1 MTELSKAY
9 EPQAVEA
16 KWYARWLADGSFT
29 ADPAS
34 PKPAYSI
41 VMPPPNVTGV
51 LTLGHV
57 LNNTI
62 QDILARR
69 ARMLGKEV
77 LWLPGMD
84 HAGIATQTVVERQLR
99 KEEGK
104 TRHDLGREEFVRR
117 IWQWKEKHGG
127 IIIEQLKRLGCSCDW
142 SRERFTMDADYSRAV
157 QRTFVDLY
165 RKGFIYRGRRMVNW
179 DPVALTA
186 LSDEEVIPTPQK
198 SSLYHVRYELVDEPG
213 KFIEVATTR
222 PETIM
227 ADVALAVHPNDQ
239 RYRASLGKKVW
250 RPLDRAPL
258 PVISDDG
265 VDPEFGTGVLKVTPA
280 HDKIDFEIG
289 QRHGLPVI
297 DVLHPN
303 GTINCP
309 AVPELDGLDRF
320 AARKKA
326 AEMLAESGL
335 LAKEEP
341 HESTVGFSERAG
353 VPIEPRLSEQW
364 FLKYPRVE
372 QARAAVGPER
382 AIHFRPER
390 WETVYQHWLE
400 NIQDWCIS
408 RQLWWGHRI
417 PVWYKVAQASS
428 LLPNEPRKLEAR
440 ATESRAADAAAF
452 FDPFADVDV
461 TRRNLP
467 HWEQAGATY
476 FVTFRLGD
484 SLPASKLSDLEEQRK
499 NWLNF
504 HPLPWSE
511 EDKREYYERF
521 SAQIET
527 WLDAGDGSCVLAR
540 PEAAEIVA
548 HALTHFAGERY
559 ELGAWV
565 VMPNHVHALV
575 TPKAG
580 HELGQILH
588 SWKSFTSNR
597 INVLLGRSGPLWE
610 HESYDHIVRNDPA
623 LARLTDYI
631 LRNPEKAGI
640 KAPAISTV
648 AQASSLP
655 PNETRKLEARA
666 TEAGLATEAP
676 QLHVGLE
683 PPADPE
689 NWTQDPDVLDT
700 WFSSWLWPFETM
712 DAATRAKFYPTS
724 DLVTAP
730 DIIFF
735 WVARMIM
742 AGLEY
747 TGQSPFADVF
757 FTGLIRDGQ
766 GRKMSKSLG
775 NSPDPL
781 DLIAKY
787 GADGLRF
794 GLMRIAPSGQDI
806 RFDEKQIEEG
816 RNFANK
822 LWNATRFRQMH
833 GGETE
838 GEIDPVLLTS
848 DDKWILLRL
857 DAAIRAVTQALEE
870 YNFSEAAQALYRFFW
885 SEFCDWYLE
894 ASKASLLGGARGPR
908 ASSTTPAPGS
918 LGEAPNEA
926 REARA
931 LPGEDAPPRKAN
943 TLAVID
949 FILGHT
955 LRLFHP
961 FMPFITEELWHGL
974 GFNADLPDDQGAK
987 TIQLAP
993 WPQPFDDAFKQ
1004 HYRLAPNDEQFANAK
1019 YETVTAARR
1028 LRRDFNIASN
1038 KRVTFV
1044 LAPNNPL
1051 PEEEAAVLQI
1061 LLNAERLDLSS
1072 NYGPPKGTPTA
1083 LTPLGQL
1090 FLPLEGLI
1098 DLEAE
1103 RQRLGKEIAKI
1114 EAELVTVRKKLANDN
1129 FVANAPAAVV
1139 AEHRQRES
1147 DFAERL
1153 EQLQRMR
1160 DSLG

>member
-1 MTELSKAY
+1 MAELSKAY
-9 EPQAVEA
+9 EPQSVEA
-16 KWYARWLADGSFT
+16 KWYARWLAEGVFK

-34 PKPAYSI
+34 LKPGYSI

-77 LWLPGMD
+77 LWLPGTD
-84 HAGIATQTVVERQLR
+84 HAGIGTQTAVEKHIWRTE
-99 KEEGK
+99 KK
-104 TRHDLGREEFVRR
+104 TRHDLGREEFLRR
-117 IWQWKEKHGG
+117 VLEWQDKYGG

-142 SRERFTMDADYSRAV
+142 SRERYTFDEDYVRAV
-157 QRTFVDLY
+157 ERTFVDLY
-165 RKGFIYRGRRMVNW
+165 KKGLIYRGRRMINW

-198 SSLYHVRYELVDEPG
+198 SSLYYVRYELVEEPG

-227 ADVALAVHPNDQ
+227 ADVALAVHPDDA

-250 RPLDRAPL
+250 RPLDRAQL
-258 PVISDDG
+258 PVIGDAMI
-265 VDPEFGTGVLKVTPA
+265 DPAFGTGVLKVTPA
-280 HDKIDFEIG
+280 HDKVDFEIG
-289 QRHGLPVI
+289 QRHGLPVT
-297 DVLHPN
+297 DVLNPN

-309 AVPELDGLDRF
+309 RVPELDGLDRLI
-320 AARKKA
+320 ARKKA
-326 AEMLAESGL
+326 AEMLGESGL

-364 FLKYPRVE
+364 FLKYPRVAE
-372 QARAAVGPER
+372 ARAVVGSGEKIR
-382 AIHFRPER
+382 FRPER
-390 WETVYQHWLE
+390 WEAVYQHWLE

-417 PVWYKVAQASS
+417 PVWY
-428 LLPNEPRKLEAR
+428 RKEKS
-440 ATESRAADAAAF
+440 EISGKEIH
-452 FDPFADVDV
+452 VD
-461 TRRNLP
+461 
-467 HWEQAGATY
+467 
-476 FVTFRLGD
+476 
-484 SLPASKLSDLEEQRK
+484 
-499 NWLNF
+499 
-504 HPLPWSE
+504 
-511 EDKREYYERF
+511 
-521 SAQIET
+521 I
-527 WLDAGDGSCVLAR
+527 
-540 PEAAEIVA
+540 
-548 HALTHFAGERY
+548 
-559 ELGAWV
+559 
-565 VMPNHVHALV
+565 
-575 TPKAG
+575 
-580 HELGQILH
+580 
-588 SWKSFTSNR
+588 
-597 INVLLGRSGPLWE
+597 
-610 HESYDHIVRNDPA
+610 
-623 LARLTDYI
+623 
-631 LRNPEKAGI
+631 
-640 KAPAISTV
+640 
-648 AQASSLP
+648 
-655 PNETRKLEARA
+655 
-666 TEAGLATEAP
+666 
-676 QLHVGLE
+676 E
-683 PPADPE
+683 PPSDTE
-689 NWTQDPDVLDT
+689 NWEQDPDVLDT

-712 DAATRAKFYPTS
+712 DEATRAKFYPTN

-747 TGQSPFADVF
+747 TGQPPFHDVF

-838 GEIDPVLLTS
+838 EEIDPASLTT

-857 DAAIRAVTQALEE
+857 DAAIRSATQALGE

-894 ASKASLLGGARGPR
+894 ASKATLGM
-908 ASSTTPAPGS
+908 
-918 LGEAPNEA
+918 PNAE
-926 REARA
+926 
-931 LPGEDAPPRKAN
+931 PPSARKAN

-974 GFNADLPDDQGAK
+974 GFNSELPDEQGAR
-987 TIQLAP
+987 TIQFAR
-993 WPQPFDDAFKQ
+993 WPQPLDAEFKK
-1004 HYRLAPNDEQFANAK
+1004 HYGLTPNAEQFANAK
-1019 YETVTAARR
+1019 YETVSAGRR

-1038 KRVTFV
+1038 KRILFV
-1044 LAPNNPL
+1044 LRPSSTL
-1051 PEEEAAVLQI
+1051 SDDEAAVLRI
-1061 LLNAERLDLSS
+1061 LLNAERLNLTPS
-1072 NYGPPKGTPTA
+1072 YKPAKGTPTA
-1083 LTPLGQL
+1083 LTPLGEL
-1090 FLPLEGLI
+1090 YLPLEGLI
-1098 DLEAE
+1098 DLEVE
-1103 RQRLGKEIAKI
+1103 RQRLGKEMAKI
-1114 EAELVTVRKKLANDN
+1114 EGELVTVRKKLANQN

-1139 AEHRQRES
+1139 DEHRKREK

-1153 EQLQRMR
+1153 AQLERMR